1 MRLTDCFMDLF
12 AYVAYFIKT
21 VGKRQPPFEQVKA
34 DIRRL
39 ISESESCVNAH
50 GFSREDVDLSR
61 FAVFAWID
69 EVILGSQWKER
80 NRWLSEKLQY
90 IYFSTGDAGELFFE
104 YLNKLGAHQVEVRE
118 IYYLCLSMG
127 FMGQYV
133 DEDDRLLLDP
143 LKSSNLKLLM
153 GNAFGPPSL
162 EKGHLFPEAYRTH
175 DAQSIPESARRGR
188 FSPLVLLC
196 IGFPVALYA
205 TLFLI
210 YRFVLSSYG
219 S

>member
-21 VGKRQPPFEQVKA
+21 VGKRQPPYEQVRA
-34 DIRRL
+34 DIQRL
-39 ISESESCVNAH
+39 ISESESCIHTH
-50 GFSREDVDLSR
+50 GVSREDADLAR

-69 EVILGSQWKER
+69 EMILGSQWKER

-90 IYFSTGDAGELFFE
+90 VYFDTGDAGEVFFE
-104 YLNKLGAHQVEVRE
+104 YLNKLGPHQMEVRE

-127 FMGQYV
+127 FMGRYV
-133 DEDDRLLLDP
+133 DEGDRLLLDP

-162 EKGHLFPEAYRTH
+162 EKGYLFPEAYQTH
-175 DAQSIPESARRGR
+175 EAGRLPDSAGRGR
-188 FSPLVLLC
+188 FSPLMLFC

-205 TLFLI
+205 AMFFI
-210 YRFVLSSYG
+210 YRFVLSAYG

>member
-1 MRLTDCFMDLF
+1 MDLF

-34 DIRRL
+34 DIQRL
-39 ISESESCVNAH
+39 ISESESCVNAN
-50 GFSREDVDLSR
+50 GFSREDADLAR

-69 EVILGSQWKER
+69 EMILKSQWKER
-80 NRWLSEKLQY
+80 RRWVSEKLQY
-90 IYFSTGDAGELFFE
+90 VYFDTGDAGEVFFE
-104 YLNKLGAHQVEVRE
+104 RLNKLGPHQMEVRE
-118 IYYLCLSMG
+118 IYYLCLSLG
-127 FMGQYV
+127 FMGRYV
-133 DEDDRLLLDP
+133 DDGDRLLLEP

-162 EKGHLFPEAYRTH
+162 GKGHLFPEAYRTN
-175 DAQSIPESARRGR
+175 DVQSIPESAGRGR
-188 FSPLVLLC
+188 FTPLMLFC
-196 IGFPVALYA
+196 IGFPAALYVAL
-205 TLFLI
+205 FFI